1 MDNNPYNEQL
11 SWFPASEQH
20 SYDPTSGQVYYHY
33 PLNSQQGK
41 VCATLDADNV
51 HQKELYAPSRM
62 PKEQAISLASK
73 LKQFSLVGSIAL
85 FGVFSGLI
93 ATHLH
98 STTGNATSFP
108 SPPHESSNAA
118 PSQPDDH
125 SASDSNDGGFFKHHH
140 RDGYGFGNGGSS
152 QQPSTGGSFQQP
164 STGTHVSGR

>member
-1 MDNNPYNEQL
+1 MDNNPYSEQL
-11 SWFPASEQH
+11 SWFPASEQR
-20 SYDPTSGQVYYHY
+20 SYDPASGQVYYHY

-41 VCATLDADNV
+41 VRATLDADNI

-62 PKEQAISLASK
+62 PKEQAVSLASK

-108 SPPHESSNAA
+108 PLQHES
-118 PSQPDDH
+118 
-125 SASDSNDGGFFKHHH
+125 
-140 RDGYGFGNGGSS
+140 
-152 QQPSTGGSFQQP
+152 
-164 STGTHVSGR
+164 